1 MALSRFRSAVAAL
14 LAGALILGIPMLPA
28 QAAVADPAPAAPAA
42 PAATTASPISEVAL
56 QPYLPGEQSWPS
68 SFAPSFA
75 LVIRIETEY
84 AQPGARFSLALP
96 EHLIAV
102 ADPGTVTDGAGE
114 TIADYRVDADGR
126 TVRFAFAPG
135 VASKKDLRA
144 RIALFANL
152 DDVGAAGGS
161 FTGEARSGSSVFPL
175 SLSYGAMSWTMG
187 NISSTWVPGPNGEG
201 ARLRVR
207 GAVAG
212 HAANA
217 AEGGQWIGARG
228 ADSWPGTL
236 RPVPG
241 TTRLF
246 AFDELPSTSGALG
259 DPAAAVPASAYSV
272 AAEGQTP
279 GTVTMGVTVPA
290 PRDGF
295 YVIEQL
301 FSLDSPGPSLFEA
314 PGETLPKG
322 ARLIYATGSQVDTS
336 SVLAHAQSGG
346 ASNGSSSL
354 AYFVSSGA
362 DGSAA
367 AAKPSLGAV
376 RTVATESSPSRAVA
390 RVDLAVTNSGNTPLH
405 ATAVERVTAD
415 RAAVSIDAA
424 TADRGTVRVVGGAV
438 EWSGDLEPGQR
449 ARIAYTVTAKH
460 AGGSAGEITISGT
473 TEGET
478 PSGQEADAEV
488 ADDTVTVP
496 SAPTDGTGTD
506 PTRTPPATGA
516 GADPTELAATGS
528 EPLDAA
534 PWVIAL
540 LFAGAA
546 CGTLGFSRAAR
557 GSRPGSA
564 A

>member
-1 MALSRFRSAVAAL
+1 MALSRFRSAAVAL
-14 LAGALILGIPMLPA
+14 LTGALVLGVPMLTAP
-28 QAAVADPAPAAPAA
+28 AAVADPAPAPA

-56 QPYLPGEQSWPS
+56 QPYLPGEQTWPS

-75 LVIRIETEY
+75 LMIRLETEY

-102 ADPGTVTDGAGE
+102 ADPGVVTDEAGE

-152 DDVGAAGGS
+152 DDVGATGGS
-161 FTGEARSGSSVFPL
+161 FTGEARSGSSLFPL
-175 SLSYGAMSWTMG
+175 SVSYGAMSWTLS
-187 NISSTWVPGPNGEG
+187 NISSIWVPGPNGEG

-207 GAVAG
+207 GAVTG

-259 DPAAAVPASAYSV
+259 DPAAAVPTSAYSV
-272 AAEGQTP
+272 AAEGQAP
-279 GTVTMGVTVPA
+279 GTVTMGITVPA

-301 FSLDSPGPSLFEA
+301 FSLDSPGPSIFEI

-322 ARLIYATGSQVDTS
+322 ARSIYATGSQVDTS

-354 AYFVSSGA
+354 AYFVASGA

-367 AAKPSLGAV
+367 AAKPALGAA
-376 RTVATESSPSRAVA
+376 RTVTTTSSPSRAVA
-390 RVDLAVTNSGNTPLH
+390 RVDLTVTNSGNTPLH
-405 ATAVERVTAD
+405 ATAVERVATD
-415 RAAVSIDAA
+415 RAAAVIDVA

-449 ARIAYTVTAKH
+449 VRIAYTVTAKH

-478 PSGQEADAEV
+478 PSGQGADAEV
-488 ADDTVTVP
+488 ADDTVPVP
-496 SAPTDGTGTD
+496 PAPTGGTGTD
-506 PTRTPPATGA
+506 PTRTPPTTGT
-516 GADPTELAATGS
+516 GSDPAELAATGS
-528 EPLDAA
+528 GPLDAG
-534 PWVIAL
+534 PWALAL
-540 LFAGAA
+540 LLAGAA
-546 CGTLGFSRAAR
+546 CGSLGLSRAAR
-557 GSRPGSA
+557 GRRPGSA